1 LGVGRLT
8 DFYSGGEAMKKSVKV
23 TIALVA
29 ILAFTFSSWLW
40 YSKYRLGRAVENR
53 ATPEAAVP

>member
-1 LGVGRLT
+1 
-8 DFYSGGEAMKKSVKV
+8 MKKSVKA

-40 YSKYRLGRAVENR
+40 YSKYRLGRAVENS
-53 ATPEAAVP
+53 ATPEATVPQ

>member
-1 LGVGRLT
+1 
-8 DFYSGGEAMKKSVKV
+8 MKKSTKV

-40 YSKYRLGRAVENR
+40 YSKYRFGRAVENR
-53 ATPEAAVP
+53 ATPEATVPQ